1 MKTIA
6 VYPGSFDPI
15 SKGHLD
21 IITRS
26 ADLFDELYV
35 LVSVNANKTYMFN
48 ADERVEMI
56 KKSIPF
62 YRKNIVVLKWN
73 DLVTS
78 FAQKVG
84 AKVIIRGLR
93 NIYDYQNEITLF
105 QYNRT
110 INKNIETI
118 LMFPTID
125 NLFISSSAIKEL
137 ISYGADISSYLPDS
151 IVDDVIKK
159 LKNNN

>member
-137 ISYGADISSYLPDS
+137 ISYGADISSYLPNS

>member
-137 ISYGADISSYLPDS
+137 ISYGADISSYLPNS

-159 LKNNN
+159 LKSNN

>member
-35 LVSVNANKTYMFN
+35 LVSANANKTYMFN

-137 ISYGADISSYLPDS
+137 ISYGADISSYLPNS

>member
-1 MKTIA
+1 M
-6 VYPGSFDPI
+6 
-15 SKGHLD
+15 
-21 IITRS
+21 
-26 ADLFDELYV
+26 
-35 LVSVNANKTYMFN
+35 
-48 ADERVEMI
+48 

-137 ISYGADISSYLPDS
+137 ISYGADISSYLPNS

>member
-56 KKSIPF
+56 KKSIFSP
-62 YRKNIVVLKWN
+62 YAPVQNGSS
-73 DLVTS
+73 S
-78 FAQKVG
+78 FASFTVSNS
-84 AKVIIRGLR
+84 R
-93 NIYDYQNEITLF
+93 
-105 QYNRT
+105 
-110 INKNIETI
+110 
-118 LMFPTID
+118 
-125 NLFISSSAIKEL
+125 
-137 ISYGADISSYLPDS
+137 
-151 IVDDVIKK
+151 
-159 LKNNN
+159 